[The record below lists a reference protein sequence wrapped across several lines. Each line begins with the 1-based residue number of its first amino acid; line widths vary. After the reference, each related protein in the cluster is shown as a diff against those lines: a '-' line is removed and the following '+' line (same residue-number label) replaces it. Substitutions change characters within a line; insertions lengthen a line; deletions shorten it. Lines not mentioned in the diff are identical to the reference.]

1 MAAEARPL
9 VFLGTP
15 PAAAVVL
22 EQLVNAGFNVVHVVT
37 RHDAKRGRGSSMT
50 PSPVKE
56 VALRLGLT
64 VSHDLE
70 WIKANASR
78 NMLGIV
84 VAYGR
89 IIPLSVLIDTPMIN
103 IHFSLLPRW
112 RGAAPVE
119 RAILAG
125 DTTTGVCIMDIEET
139 LDTGAVYA
147 RQEVAISESSTVQ
160 SLTHELAIVGAQLL
174 VSTLA
179 EGLGT
184 PVPQG
189 DGATYAKKISTE
201 EARID
206 WSATAV
212 EIHRHVRALRAFT
225 VLGGARIKILEV
237 ALPDGAST
245 LKPGELE
252 SDCYVGT
259 GSGDILLVRVQ
270 PEGKGPMAAAD
281 WMRGRSADSSTQFL

>member
-237 ALPDGAST
+237 SLPGGAST

>member
-1 MAAEARPL
+1 MGAEVRPL

-22 EQLVNAGFNVVHVVT
+22 ERLVEAGFEIAHVVT
-37 RHDAKRGRGSSMT
+37 RPDAKRGRGSSLS

-56 VALRLGLT
+56 VALRLGIP
-64 VSHDLE
+64 VSHGLE
-70 WIKANASR
+70 WVVSHQDKNL
-78 NMLGIV
+78 LGIV

-89 IIPLSVLIDTPMIN
+89 IIPASILAHTPMIN

-119 RAILAG
+119 RAIMAG

-147 RQEVAISESSTVQ
+147 REEIAITDSTTSV
-160 SLTHELAIVGAQLL
+160 SLTNELARVGADLL
-174 VSTLA
+174 VRTLK

-184 PVPQG
+184 PTPQSEG
-189 DGATYAKKISTE
+189 ETYAKKISSE
-201 EARID
+201 EQRID
-206 WSATAV
+206 WSMSAIQ
-212 EIHRHVRALRAFT
+212 IHRQVRALRSFA
-225 VLGGARIKILEV
+225 VVSGSRIKILEV
-237 ALPDGAST
+237 ALVDGDAT
-245 LKPGELE
+245 LAPGEVE

-259 GSGDILLVRVQ
+259 GQGDLLLVRVQ
-270 PEGKGPMAAAD
+270 PEGKGPMPAAD
-281 WMRGRSADSSTQFL
+281 WMRGRATLAPTQFL

>member
-1 MAAEARPL
+1 MAAEVRPL

-22 EQLVNAGFNVVHVVT
+22 ERLVDAGFEVVHVVT
-37 RHDAKRGRGSSMT
+37 RPDAKRGRGSSLS

-56 VALRLGLT
+56 VALRLGIP
-64 VSHDLE
+64 VSHGLE
-70 WIKANASR
+70 WVVAHREENL
-78 NMLGIV
+78 LGIV

-89 IIPLSVLIDTPMIN
+89 IIPASILAHTPMIN

-147 RQEVAISESSTVQ
+147 REEVAISDAATSV
-160 SLTHELAIVGAQLL
+160 SLTNELAQTGADLL
-174 VSTLA
+174 VRTLKT
-179 EGLGT
+179 GLGT
-184 PVPQG
+184 PIAQG
-189 DGATYAKKISTE
+189 DGETYAKKISVE
-201 EARID
+201 EQRID
-206 WSATAV
+206 WSLSAV
-212 EIHRHVRALRAFT
+212 QIHRQVRALRSYA
-225 VLGGARIKILEV
+225 VVGGSRIKILEV
-237 ALPDGAST
+237 ALVEGDAT
-245 LKPGELE
+245 LAPGEVE

-259 GSGDILLVRVQ
+259 GQGDLLLVRVQ
-270 PEGKGPMAAAD
+270 PEGKGPMPAAD
-281 WMRGRSADSSTQFL
+281 WMRGRATLAPTQFL

>member
-1 MAAEARPL
+1 MGAEARPL

-22 EQLVNAGFNVVHVVT
+22 EQLVNSGFNVVHVVT

-147 RQEVAISESSTVQ
+147 QQEVAIAESSTVQ
-160 SLTHELAIVGAQLL
+160 SLTNELATVGAQLL
-174 VSTLA
+174 VSTLT

-189 DGATYAKKISTE
+189 DGATYAKKITTE

-212 EIHRHVRALRAFT
+212 DIHRHVRALRAFT

-237 ALPDGAST
+237 AMPDGAST

>member
-147 RQEVAISESSTVQ
+147 QQEVAISESSTVQ
-160 SLTHELAIVGAQLL
+160 SLTNELATVGAQL
-174 VSTLA
+174 
-179 EGLGT
+179 
-184 PVPQG
+184 
-189 DGATYAKKISTE
+189 
-201 EARID
+201 
-206 WSATAV
+206 WSP
-212 EIHRHVRALRAFT
+212 H
-225 VLGGARIKILEV
+225 
-237 ALPDGAST
+237 
-245 LKPGELE
+245 
-252 SDCYVGT
+252 
-259 GSGDILLVRVQ
+259 
-270 PEGKGPMAAAD
+270 
-281 WMRGRSADSSTQFL
+281 

>member
-1 MAAEARPL
+1 MAAEVRPL

-22 EQLVNAGFNVVHVVT
+22 ERLVEAGFEVAHVVT
-37 RHDAKRGRGSSMT
+37 RPDAKRGRGSSLS

-56 VALRLGLT
+56 VALRLGIP
-64 VSHDLE
+64 VSHGLE
-70 WIKANASR
+70 WVVSHQDKNL
-78 NMLGIV
+78 LGIV

-89 IIPLSVLIDTPMIN
+89 IIPASILAHTPMIN

-147 RQEVAISESSTVQ
+147 RDEVAITDASTSV
-160 SLTHELAIVGAQLL
+160 SLTNELARLGADLL
-174 VSTLA
+174 VRTLKD
-179 EGLGT
+179 GLDT
-184 PVPQG
+184 PTPQG
-189 DGATYAKKISTE
+189 DGETYAKKISSE
-201 EARID
+201 EQRID
-206 WSATAV
+206 WSLSAV
-212 EIHRHVRALRAFT
+212 QIHRHVRALRSFA
-225 VLGGARIKILEV
+225 VVGGSRIKILEV
-237 ALPDGAST
+237 ALVDGDAT
-245 LKPGELE
+245 LPPGEVE

-259 GSGDILLVRVQ
+259 GQGDLLLVRVQ
-270 PEGKGPMAAAD
+270 PEGKGPMPAAD
-281 WMRGRSADSSTQFL
+281 WMRGRAALEPTQFL

>member
-160 SLTHELAIVGAQLL
+160 SLTHELASVGAQLL